1 MLDQDIDHTKELK
14 DPEKT
19 ALPTILLYPSFSTV
33 LLRTVAWTDKDQ
45 ITAAVVI
52 SKLFV
57 IVLWKTVVEERTI
70 HQDQSAGLDINTDRE
85 KREFLAGCENKMPSG
100 HHPRRY

>member
-1 MLDQDIDHTKELK
+1 MIIRRLQDCK
-14 DPEKT
+14 
-19 ALPTILLYPSFSTV
+19 ILLYPSRSTV
-33 LLRTVAWTDKDQ
+33 LLRTVTWTDKTK
-45 ITAAVVI
+45 IRSLRVAVVI

-70 HQDQSAGLDINTDRE
+70 HRDQSAALDINTDRE
-85 KREFLAGCENKMPSG
+85 KREFLSAGWENKIPSG